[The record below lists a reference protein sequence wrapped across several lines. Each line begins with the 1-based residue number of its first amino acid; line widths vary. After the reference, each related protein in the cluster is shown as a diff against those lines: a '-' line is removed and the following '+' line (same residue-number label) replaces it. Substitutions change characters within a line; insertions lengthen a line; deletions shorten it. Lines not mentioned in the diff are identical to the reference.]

1 MRDIT
6 DKEFEKIYLPFYNNV
21 NDYLN
26 KYIIPD
32 VVVFYLANAYSDS
45 VKYFVVDIK
54 KEIIQCYNK
63 FENKKQKD
71 GFYEYYNKIK

>member
-1 MRDIT
+1 MTHT
-6 DKEFEKIYLPFYNNV
+6 DYTKLMLNIEDKNIY
-21 NDYLN
+21 DG
-26 KYIIPD
+26 
-32 VVVFYLANAYSDS
+32 

>member
-1 MRDIT
+1 MKNKKT
-6 DKEFEKIYLPFYNNV
+6 WCKIFCGRH
-21 NDYLN
+21 
-26 KYIIPD
+26 
-32 VVVFYLANAYSDS
+32 
-45 VKYFVVDIK
+45 K

>member
-1 MRDIT
+1 MIIT
-6 DKEFEKIYLPFYNNV
+6 YGRLYSQPSNQ
-21 NDYLN
+21 NDG
-26 KYIIPD
+26 
-32 VVVFYLANAYSDS
+32 

-71 GFYEYYNKIK
+71 GFYEYYNKIKWINH

>member
-1 MRDIT
+1 MKKVRFINL
-6 DKEFEKIYLPFYNNV
+6 K
-21 NDYLN
+21 
-26 KYIIPD
+26 
-32 VVVFYLANAYSDS
+32 DS

-63 FENKKQKD
+63 FETNNEKD

>member
-1 MRDIT
+1 MPYSFFQF
-6 DKEFEKIYLPFYNNV
+6 KKIP
-21 NDYLN
+21 
-26 KYIIPD
+26 
-32 VVVFYLANAYSDS
+32 DS